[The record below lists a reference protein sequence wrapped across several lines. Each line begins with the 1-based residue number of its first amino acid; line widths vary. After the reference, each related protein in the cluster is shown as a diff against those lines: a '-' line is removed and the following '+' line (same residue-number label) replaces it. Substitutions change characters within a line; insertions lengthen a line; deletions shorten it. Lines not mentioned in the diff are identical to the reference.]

1 MGVKGVIVAAGYGTR
16 FLPVTRCVPKEM
28 LPLVDRPAIDLVV
41 EEFIGAGIEEI
52 LVISSRRKKAM
63 EDWFD
68 RDPELE
74 ELFRREG
81 AERKLRQIEPPKV
94 KVSFVRQQRMGGTG
108 DALRLAR
115 SFAGS
120 DPVVVAY
127 PDDLFGPPNCS
138 AQLIDTWRR
147 TECSVLSA
155 EDLGEVDVSRYG
167 VLDVRE
173 VGGETMLRQIVEK
186 PPVGTEPSKMVS
198 WGRYLFTPDFFDAL
212 DAGAEAHTG
221 GEYFHVGAINALA
234 AAGRMAVRRIDSPR
248 WDTGT
253 PLGYLQACIEVAFQ
267 REDLAPALRAWL
279 RGRLDR

>member
-1 MGVKGVIVAAGYGTR
+1 VGVKGVIVAAGYGTR

-74 ELFRREG
+74 DVFRSEG
-81 AERKLRQIEPPKV
+81 AERKLALIEPPKA
-94 KVSFVRQQRMGGTG
+94 KVQFVRQQRMGGTG

-115 SFAGS
+115 SFAGT
-120 DPVVVAY
+120 DPVIVAY

-138 AQLIDTWRR
+138 AQLIETWKQ
-147 TECSVLSA
+147 TGCSVLSA
-155 EDLGEVDVSRYG
+155 EDLGETDVSRYG
-167 VLDVRE
+167 VLDVE
-173 VGGETMLRQIVEK
+173 ESAGACMLRRIVEK
-186 PPVGTEPSKMVS
+186 PPTGTEPSKMVS
-198 WGRYLFTPDFFDAL
+198 WGRYLFTPEFFDAL
-212 DAGAEAHTG
+212 DEGAREHRG

-234 AAGRMAVRRIDSPR
+234 AAGRVAVRRLDSPR

-267 REDLAPALRAWL
+267 REELAPALRAWL
-279 RGRLDR
+279 RERIDR

>member
-1 MGVKGVIVAAGYGTR
+1 M
-16 FLPVTRCVPKEM
+16 TRCVPKEM
-28 LPLVDRPAIDLVV
+28 LPLVDRPAIDFVV
-41 EEFIGAGIEEI
+41 QEFIEAGIKEVLI
-52 LVISSRRKKAM
+52 ISCRRKKVM

-74 ELFRREG
+74 DAFRREG
-81 AERKLRQIEPPKV
+81 AERKLRAIEPPKL

-127 PDDLFGPPNCS
+127 PDDLFGLPNCS
-138 AQLIDTWRR
+138 SQLMETWRR
-147 TECSVLSA
+147 TGRSVLAA
-155 EDLGEVDVSRYG
+155 ENLGDVDVSRYG
-167 VLDVRE
+167 VLDVQE
-173 VGGETMLRQIVEK
+173 VSGEIMLRQIVEK
-186 PPVGTEPSKMVS
+186 PMVGAEPSKLVS

-212 DAGAEAHTG
+212 DAGAQAHTG
-221 GEYFHVGAINALA
+221 GEYFHIAAINALA
-234 AAGRMAVRRIDSPR
+234 AAGRVAVCQIDSAR

-267 REDLAPALRAWL
+267 REDLAPALRGWL
-279 RGRLDR
+279 RDRLDR